1 MDTLYIGDIPQEYCY
16 AQWGNDYVTLY
27 NTNNFTNGNYDYYR
41 IYYNAPGFFYSKGS
55 TNITNNYTNI
65 TTQKVNVSD
74 DWLYRKDIGSI
85 FTVSFIIILLFIFV
99 FNIATSVFRKGGI
112 FGGLL

>member
-1 MDTLYIGDIPQEYCY
+1 MDTLYIGDIPQEYCF
-16 AQWGNDYVTLY
+16 AQWGSDYVTLY
-27 NTNNFTNGNYDYYR
+27 NTDNFSTGSYDYYR
-41 IYYNAPGFFYSKGS
+41 IYFNAPGFYYSTG
-55 TNITNNYTNI
+55 TTTINNYTNI

-99 FNIATSVFRKGGI
+99 FNIATSVFKKGGI